1 MEYVPHDRTNANHAS
16 EAGADEGSAGAGG
29 RLRRAPVQRRSAERL
44 TRILDSCA
52 ALLDE
57 AGYEQLTT
65 RAVASRAGVPIGS
78 VYRFFDNKRALVDAL
93 ARRNLDRY
101 AERVTDR
108 FAALEPGDWRSA
120 VDVVLDEYLAMKRT
134 VPGFGSVDF
143 GADLGPA
150 ARGRGAGR
158 GRGAAAK
165 NANQQVAGRLTVL
178 LASHLG
184 RGPDASLH
192 RTVLVAVEAADALLQ
207 LAFRTDGAG
216 DAGIVAETRT
226 LLRAYLAG
234 ALD

>member
-1 MEYVPHDRTNANHAS
+1 M
-16 EAGADEGSAGAGG
+16 
-29 RLRRAPVQRRSAERL
+29 RRAPVQRRSAERL
-44 TRILDSCA
+44 TRILDACA

-108 FAALEPGDWRSA
+108 FAALEAGDWRGA

-143 GADLGPA
+143 GADLAPTA
-150 ARGRGAGR
+150 PGR
-158 GRGAAAK
+158 GRGAAGK

-178 LASHLG
+178 LAGHLG

-207 LAFRTDGAG
+207 LAFRTDAAG
-216 DAGIVAETRT
+216 DPGIVAETRT

>member
-1 MEYVPHDRTNANHAS
+1 MEYVPHDRTNANRAPES
-16 EAGADEGSAGAGG
+16 AGGGSVGAGG

-44 TRILDSCA
+44 TRILDTCA

-93 ARRNLDRY
+93 AQRNLDRY

-108 FAALEPGDWRSA
+108 FAALESGDWRGA
-120 VDVVLDEYLAMKRT
+120 VDVVLDEYLTMKRT

-150 ARGRGAGR
+150 AGV
-158 GRGAAAK
+158 RGAAAR

-178 LASHLG
+178 LAGHLG

-216 DAGIVAETRT
+216 DPGIVAETRT